1 MDMQTI
7 KNFWMKY
14 LNMLSNQLDIDLY
27 LFYQL
32 LITFSSLETGVFYH
46 CAKQEIKSFSLYI

>member
-7 KNFWMKY
+7 KNFWIKY

-46 CAKQEIKSFSLYI
+46 CTRQEIKSFSLYI